1 MDGWMNESIGSINS
15 SLQLQA
21 ESISVS
27 AKHMWFLLGLYCRQ
41 QLCYCSCSNKYIECC
56 SLGLEG
62 QSKACVRRIYRTVR
76 NALLMLYCTVHSLNV
91 RETRKQAQAARL
103 SFLFLLTVSYLYSI
117 VYYYLYI
124 ILYIHHNI
132 V

>member
-1 MDGWMNESIGSINS
+1 MDESIGSINS

-41 QLCYCSCSNKYIECC
+41 QLCYCSCSNKYRMLLSRSGRSIQ
-56 SLGLEG
+56 SLCTQNIYPTHCVDVVLYCA
-62 QSKACVRRIYRTVR
+62 QSKCTR
-76 NALLMLYCTVHSLNV
+76 NAKTSTSSKTV
-91 RETRKQAQAARL
+91 
-103 SFLFLLTVSYLYSI
+103 LFLLTVSYLYSI

>member
-1 MDGWMNESIGSINS
+1 MNESIGSINS
-15 SLQLQA
+15 SLQLKA

-41 QLCYCSCSNKYIECC
+41 QMCYCSCSNKYRMLLSRSGRSIQ
-56 SLGLEG
+56 SLCTQNLSYCTQRTVDVVLYCA
-62 QSKACVRRIYRTVR
+62 QSKCTR
-76 NALLMLYCTVHSLNV
+76 NAKTSTSSKTV
-91 RETRKQAQAARL
+91 
-103 SFLFLLTVSYLYSI
+103 LFLLTVSYLYSI